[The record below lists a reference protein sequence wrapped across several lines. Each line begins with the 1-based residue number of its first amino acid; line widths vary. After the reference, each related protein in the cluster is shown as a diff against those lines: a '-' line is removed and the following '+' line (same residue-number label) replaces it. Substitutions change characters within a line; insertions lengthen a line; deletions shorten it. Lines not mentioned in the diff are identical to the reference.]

1 MKVWV
6 VIVDISYDYDNAIHV
21 ELFKD
26 RKKAVE
32 YMEKQF
38 EYEINDTE
46 YDIIEREED
55 MLSAYDEGYFV
66 QNHCEIRILD
76 KEIKE

>member
-1 MKVWV
+1 MKVFV
-6 VIVDISYDYDNAIHV
+6 VVVDISYDYDNTIHV
-21 ELFKD
+21 KLFKD

-46 YDIIEREED
+46 YETIERD
-55 MLSAYDEGYFV
+55 DHILSAYDEGYFV
-66 QNHCEIRILD
+66 QNHCEITIEE
-76 KEIKE
+76 KEIIE